1 MAGGKKAR
9 AKLKSERAKNRSRA
23 GNGSDP
29 SPPEGV
35 GSSDA
40 ARSAAVEEFL
50 GGFASTGASVETM
63 MRDLMMA
70 PTGTGNGVT
79 LADASDRATVIDR
92 GSVLDRLRSLPGVSR
107 FLSGDV
113 PDDIEG
119 LEGEL
124 HDMFR
129 SLPPEM
135 QNMLTEMQ
143 MNATGNGLN
152 GREMFL
158 LDAAFRCL
166 ELETPAVRSAVQ
178 EHMQKN
184 VNPGNQMPEQRR
196 AALFKLLAEVKAKP
210 ETVRT
215 FEVLVAAMGSSENQ
229 ERDSAAMDV
238 LENPNE
244 VAEDDDDSS
253 GPPSLAPSDDDDDPR
268 RSVHRNSPADASEC
282 LKFET
287 PAVRNAV
294 VEHMQKT
301 MENVPPGSQTPE
313 QLRADMLK
321 VLAEVKA
328 KPETI
333 RKFQAMIDAAE
344 YDAMIENA
352 ENQERDS
359 AARDVLENPNAV
371 AEDDDGSS
379 GPPSLAPSD
388 DDDDDPRRSIRKED
402 EKNDSS
408 APPSLASS
416 SGSDDDEDDR
426 ARTKVSD
433 ANKNKTPLLP
443 EDVPEKGKGRVPL
456 DATPASD
463 SSSQPPSLASSP
475 ESSPAASP
483 RASRV
488 PSEAHIAGGSGS
500 GTRPV
505 DPEASPSEAL
515 NAFFDPGEAKTKE
528 AAKKKKRGAETD
540 EHKKERVDDPTPP
553 SVPKPVPETETK
565 PKRNASEKHKRFSA
579 EVSLA
584 RKLARASVAKARE
597 THSSINADGGAA
609 STSGFRS
616 PVSGLD
622 TLAASREA
630 QFAYYRARC
639 EANDGD
645 DDSPW
650 IRLRRVR
657 RVREELNGRLG
668 IDSAGSGSETNGGD
682 ESEKESV
689 GTSTSLASLCD
700 ALARRCVDDAT
711 FLEWLM
717 SENIVAHT
725 WRYENTVRTCEF
737 HNQPLRESFGS
748 GETRTQDGPSPSRCY
763 EFAPEVSGK
772 SARNGPRCARS
783 LGRCFE
789 VSCAAGHTDVV
800 VHARCWHRNCVEKDE
815 DLVYGP
821 LLARLPVE
829 EGVDPETVDTG
840 DGEEAHSPDG
850 LVERQRAPRTF
861 LTFATT
867 EEPAE
872 LARRR
877 ACAMW
882 VTKFP
887 SCPVAGCDAPVTNAV
902 YFSDAA
908 SSETEANTSYASCD
922 NWHDFFGSELTPAF
936 GDAEGQIPTKIACVL
951 GADERT
957 PPKNFETVVD
967 FVVAREAL
975 IRAKMNSAPLTPDDD
990 QGSWIRL
997 VVDLFETARD
1007 LDTKDRDGSGVVRL
1021 PADLTQ
1027 DRAEILNCI
1036 CAIRQGRV
1044 MKDGTL
1050 AAAPAAPE
1058 ARFSLAT
1065 STNPF
1070 FVDKRNERFV
1080 RCLMGTLLA
1089 LASSAFDESPGHQ
1102 LPDESRLERFRFD
1115 GDLSDVGDS
1124 VASRFISVRNPDD
1137 DDEVTFVAVPLY
1149 DTSRVV
1155 EVGSAS
1161 SSHLAFK
1168 RFCEVYFDALHEAL
1182 RETRRRAEAFARDVL
1197 RRTQPSYDAMRSVR
1211 EEAYDAMTRR
1221 TSRERD
1227 FSKTSASHMRD
1238 KKAKAKAC
1246 SVSYPEVEAIAEANQ
1261 RDLLE
1266 EEEREKRR
1274 LFYKERL
1281 AARALEAKREKQR
1294 MKKKAKKKR
1303 EQEERETEQARVQA
1317 ERVKKEAEKEKRRL
1331 EAEAKE
1337 KEALRR
1343 SAAEEAE
1350 REKNAENARRKAEEK
1365 VSAKK
1370 AKEAQRSAEKAA
1382 AGVAAAAPNNGAG
1395 ASSSRGSR
1403 TGPGSSQTTVHKV
1416 PLRVFLTYVMR
1427 NHAVCERWR
1436 RTPNPG
1442 CVSCAA
1448 RLPER
1453 HKETC
1458 AVPFA
1463 ECDASTPNDALR
1475 ALQEDRSTSTPFA
1488 DERGRDAL
1496 ERAFA
1501 GLAPPSRAARDGTGT
1516 GPFSASGRGYRAW
1529 TPPTPA
1535 PAPAPPPAPAPTQA
1549 VRVPP
1554 AVSAPPARA
1563 WTSSRDH
1570 PNGRARNQTLSRHVF
1585 QQPAP
1590 VPKAFADAAA
1600 AARKEEKDK
1609 EEAAM
1614 CIICHETNMDE
1625 TDIAASAARECGCG
1639 QLMHMLCLTGWL
1651 DTTHDSTCP
1660 VCRKKINS

>member
-9 AKLKSERAKNRSRA
+9 AKLKSERLKNRSRA

-35 GSSDA
+35 GSSDT
-40 ARSAAVEEFL
+40 ARSAVDEFL
-50 GGFASTGASVETM
+50 GGFASTGASIETM

-70 PTGTGNGVT
+70 PTGTGNGDA
-79 LADASDRATVIDR
+79 LADASDRAKGIDR
-92 GSVLDRLRSLPGVSR
+92 GQLLDCLREGSSLPGVSR
-107 FLSGDV
+107 FLSGDF

-124 HDMFR
+124 NDMFR
-129 SLPPEM
+129 SLPLET
-135 QNMLTEMQ
+135 QNTLLEMQ
-143 MNATGNGLN
+143 MNATGTGLN
-152 GREMFL
+152 GRELFL
-158 LDAAFRCL
+158 LDAGFRCL
-166 ELETPAVRSAVQ
+166 ELETPAVRSAVR

-196 AALFKLLAEVKAKP
+196 AELFKLLVEVKAKP
-210 ETVRT
+210 ETVRV
-215 FEVLVAAMGSSENQ
+215 FEVLVAALGSSENQ

-238 LENPNE
+238 LETPNA
-244 VAEDDDDSS
+244 VVLDDDDSS
-253 GPPSLAPSDDDDDPR
+253 GPPSLAPSDDDDDDPR
-268 RSVHRNSPADASEC
+268 RSVQEQRADALEC

-294 VEHMQKT
+294 VEHFQKT
-301 MENVPPGSQTPE
+301 VDNIKVTPGNRRPLPP
-313 QLRADMLK
+313 QLRADLFK
-321 VLAEVKA
+321 LLAEVKA
-328 KPETI
+328 KPETVAT
-333 RKFQAMIDAAE
+333 FE
-344 YDAMIENA
+344 AMIENA
-352 ENQERDS
+352 ENQERERV
-359 AARDVLENPNAV
+359 AVMDVLENPNAV

-433 ANKNKTPLLP
+433 ENKNKTPLLP
-443 EDVPEKGKGRVPL
+443 EHVPEKGKGRVPL

-488 PSEAHIAGGSGS
+488 PSEAHIAGASGS
-500 GTRPV
+500 GTKTV

-515 NAFFDPGEAKTKE
+515 NAFFDPGEAKKKE
-528 AAKKKKRGAETD
+528 AAKKKKRSAETD
-540 EHKKERVDDPTPP
+540 DKKERVDDPTPP

-668 IDSAGSGSETNGGD
+668 IDGSGSGSETNGGD

-763 EFAPEVSGK
+763 EFAPEVSGA
-772 SARNGPRCARS
+772 ARSGPRCARS

-902 YFSDAA
+902 YFSDAV
-908 SSETEANTSYASCD
+908 SSETELHTSYASCD

-936 GDAEGQIPTKIACVL
+936 GDAESGIPTKIACVL

-990 QGSWIRL
+990 QGSWIRF

-1021 PADLTQ
+1021 PDGLTQ

-1044 MKDGTL
+1044 LQDGRI

-1058 ARFSLAT
+1058 ALFSLAT

-1070 FVDKRNERFV
+1070 FVDKRSERFGM
-1080 RCLMGTLLA
+1080 CLMGTLLA

-1115 GDLSDVGDS
+1115 GDLSELGDS

-1137 DDEVTFVAVPLY
+1137 DDEDAPSSRVTFVAVPSNE
-1149 DTSRVV
+1149 TSLV

-1197 RRTQPSYDAMRSVR
+1197 RTTQPSYDAMRSVR

-1266 EEEREKRR
+1266 EEERDARR

-1317 ERVKKEAEKEKRRL
+1317 ELVKKEAEKEKRRQQ
-1331 EAEAKE
+1331 AEAKE
-1337 KEALRR
+1337 EEALRR

-1350 REKNAENARRKAEEK
+1350 REKNADAARRKAEEK

-1370 AKEAQRSAEKAA
+1370 AKEKAA

-1395 ASSSRGSR
+1395 ASSSRGPR
-1403 TGPGSSQTTVHKV
+1403 TTPGSSQTPQVPERV

-1463 ECDASTPNDALR
+1463 ACDASTPNDALR
-1475 ALQEDRSTSTPFA
+1475 ALQEDPGTSTPFA
-1488 DERGRDAL
+1488 DERERDAL

-1501 GLAPPSRAARDGTGT
+1501 GLAPPSGAARDGTGAF
-1516 GPFSASGRGYRAW
+1516 FSASGRGYRAW
-1529 TPPTPA
+1529 TPPA
-1535 PAPAPPPAPAPTQA
+1535 PAPAPAPTQA
-1549 VRVPP
+1549 VHVPP

-1570 PNGRARNQTLSRHVF
+1570 PNVRARNQTLSRHVF

-1600 AARKEEKDK
+1600 FARKEEKDK

-1660 VCRKKINS
+1660 VCRKKIKSPTATS